1 MRREYHQIAPSH
13 HLSAASCWCTY
24 CLDSLREEWEY
35 GRENATGRRREG
47 AGALC
52 VVSKREGFVVLEKE
66 GGSKEKEPKWGGV
79 VGWPGKTTKKD
90 IEDGWSER

>member
-1 MRREYHQIAPSH
+1 M
-13 HLSAASCWCTY
+13 
-24 CLDSLREEWEY
+24 
-35 GRENATGRRREG
+35 
-47 AGALC
+47 
-52 VVSKREGFVVLEKE
+52 VSKREGFVVLEKE